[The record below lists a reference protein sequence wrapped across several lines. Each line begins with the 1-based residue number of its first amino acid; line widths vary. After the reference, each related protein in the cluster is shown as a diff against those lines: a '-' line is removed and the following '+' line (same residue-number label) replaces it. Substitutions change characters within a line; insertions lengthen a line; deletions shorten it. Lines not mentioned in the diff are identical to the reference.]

1 MKKRL
6 TDKYGFN
13 SPPAYV
19 TLRHAFIRM
28 GKVQQQSVFLI
39 FGTDEGMV
47 SEKATRLFSDLTEG
61 TNEFS
66 HEILDANVPNADTAE
81 QVMRQLI
88 EALRTLPFF
97 PGRKVVW
104 LKNCNFLG
112 AAGRAAA
119 GEAALRQLLESGLGE
134 DVMLVI
140 SASSFDKRSSFNKF
154 LIQCAATEEYNLP
167 DINKAGWETSLIPLV
182 KKESAQR
189 SLSFQPAALDMFIH
203 RVSESSRQIIA
214 EIEKLD
220 LYLGAERRVVTC
232 QDVKLLV
239 PLTRTG
245 GSYELSQALMHK
257 KVDAAISFI
266 DFKLERDESA
276 VSIMRRDVI
285 PAVTN
290 LLLAKILMS
299 EFNLKALGYKEFSAK
314 LADLPSHAAALI
326 PVTKEG
332 KISAYPL
339 FLAAQQTPKFTTER
353 LKHILKECM
362 KADKALVS
370 SSLDSR
376 LILHQLA
383 ICIAS

>member
-1 MKKRL
+1 
-6 TDKYGFN
+6 
-13 SPPAYV
+13 
-19 TLRHAFIRM
+19 M

-140 SASSFDKRSSFNKF
+140 SDSSFDKLSSFTKV
-154 LIQCAATEEYNLP
+154 LLQCAATEVYNLP

-299 EFNLKALGYKEFSAK
+299 EFNLKALVYKEFSAK
-314 LADLPSHAAALI
+314 LADLPSPAPALS